1 MWTETPRGRP
11 QRYGGTTMKTSALI
25 SAALVAALLS
35 MGPFAP
41 VITVAQ
47 AQMQPVQPQQVQ
59 PMPPQPMQPV
69 PPLGPSDPPLTSQV
83 PGQEARPVNPA
94 ESMLPPAN
102 DPVTSN
108 EPTPGDATAAG
119 IMNVVYV
126 PGKAIICT
134 AGVVTSALLLLLT
147 FGSAYRAARGVFQ
160 EGCSPPWALTA
171 DYVSGK
177 IPGPGD
183 PGYEPSGRY

>member
-1 MWTETPRGRP
+1 
-11 QRYGGTTMKTSALI
+11 MKTSALI

-41 VITVAQ
+41 VVTLAQ
-47 AQMQPVQPQQVQ
+47 AQMQPVQPKQVQ
-59 PMPPQPMQPV
+59 PMPPPPQPMQPV
-69 PPLGPSDPPLTSQV
+69 PPLGPSDPPVTSQV
-83 PGQEARPVNPA
+83 PGQETRPVNPA
-94 ESMLPPAN
+94 ESMMLPSY

-134 AGVVTSALLLLLT
+134 AGVITSTVLLLLT

-160 EGCSPPWALTA
+160 EGCSSPWVLTA
-171 DYVSGK
+171 DHVSGR

-183 PGYEPSGRY
+183 PGYDSGRY